1 MSSIKAIIFG
11 ATGTVGRSAAL
22 YAQSLGAH
30 VTLAMR
36 NPKKPIPGLTPQ
48 DEKDLGFTRIQ
59 ADLSDPDS
67 ISHAV
72 TQSGA
77 TVAFSYILFEA
88 EDGLLETYKAM
99 KKAGIQHVVLL
110 SSYVVT
116 ENGGAKKAA
125 EAEEILAVVHGKAEL
140 ALKESGMDYTVIR
153 PAFVSSNIQFLEDW
167 EEVKTGELEIAHPD
181 APFDYLAPED
191 VGTLAGAMIVKA
203 PPASGELIITQC
215 GPELLSQRKAWKIV
229 SEGLDRHITIKEIS
243 SERHAEKLRSRGFP
257 EPMIKSAVER
267 LEGLAHDPT
276 VLYDPDEYKEASM
289 NFKKYTGK
297 EPTTFENWVSKH
309 KKELLAY

>member
-1 MSSIKAIIFG
+1 MSPIKTIIFG
-11 ATGTVGRSAAL
+11 ATGAVGRSAAL
-22 YAQSLGAH
+22 HAQSLGAE

-36 NPKKPIPGLTPQ
+36 NTQKPIPGITSQ
-48 DEKDLGFTRIQ
+48 DEKDLGFTRVQ
-59 ADLSDPDS
+59 ADLSDPAS
-67 ISHAV
+67 ISRAV

-88 EDGLLETYKAM
+88 EDGLLGTYKAM

-110 SSYVVT
+110 SSYCVT

-125 EAEEILAVVHGKAEL
+125 DAEEVVAVVHGKAEL
-140 ALKESGMDYTVIR
+140 ALKESGMAYTIIR
-153 PAFVSSNIQFLEDW
+153 PAYFSSNIQMLEDW

-191 VGTLAGAMIVKA
+191 VGTLAGAMIVEA
-203 PPASGELIITQC
+203 LPASGELIITQC

-229 SEGLDRHITIKEIS
+229 SEGLEKDITVKEIG
-243 SERHAEKLRSRGFP
+243 SERHAEKLRARGFP

-267 LEGLAHDPT
+267 LEGLARDST
-276 VLYDPDEYKEASM
+276 ILYDPDEYKKASI
-289 NFKKYTGK
+289 NFKKYTGR
-297 EPTTFENWVSKH
+297 EPTTFKDWVSKH
-309 KKELLAY
+309 REDLLAY

>member
-1 MSSIKAIIFG
+1 MSPIKAIIFG

-22 YAQSLGAH
+22 HAQSLGAQ

-36 NPKKPIPGLTPQ
+36 NPQKPIPGLTSE
-48 DEKDLGFTRIQ
+48 DEKDLGFTRVQ
-59 ADLSDPDS
+59 ADLSDPAS
-67 ISHAV
+67 ISRAV

-88 EDGLLETYKAM
+88 KDGLLETYKAM

-116 ENGGAKKAA
+116 EHGGATKAV
-125 EAEEILAVVHGKAEL
+125 EAEEVLAVVHGKAEL
-140 ALKESGMDYTVIR
+140 ALKESGMAYTTIR
-153 PAFVSSNIQFLEDW
+153 PAFFSSNIQMLEDW
-167 EEVKTGELEIAHPD
+167 EEVKSGELEIAHPD

-191 VGTLAGAMIVKA
+191 VGTLAGAMIVEE

-215 GPELLSQRKAWKIV
+215 GPELLPQRQAWKIV
-229 SEGLDRHITIKEIS
+229 SEGLEKDIAIKEID

-267 LEGLAHDPT
+267 LEGLARDPT
-276 VLYDPDEYKEASM
+276 ILYDPDEYKRASM
-289 NFKKYTGK
+289 NFKKYTGR
-297 EPTTFENWVSKH
+297 EPTTFKQWVSKH
-309 KKELLAY
+309 REDLLAH

>member
-1 MSSIKAIIFG
+1 MSPIKAIIFG
-11 ATGTVGRSAAL
+11 ATGAVGRSAAL
-22 YAQSLGAH
+22 QAQSLGAH

-36 NPKKPIPGLTPQ
+36 NTQKPIPGLTSQ
-48 DEKDLGFTRIQ
+48 DEKDLGFTRVQ

-67 ISHAV
+67 ISRAV

-88 EDGLLETYKAM
+88 EDGLLGTYKAM

-110 SSYVVT
+110 SSYCVT
-116 ENGGAKKAA
+116 ENGGAKKAT
-125 EAEEILAVVHGKAEL
+125 EAEEVVAVVHGKAEL
-140 ALKESGMDYTVIR
+140 ALKESGMAYTVIR
-153 PAFVSSNIQFLEDW
+153 PAYFSSNIRLLEDW
-167 EEVKTGELEIAHPD
+167 EEVKSGELEIAHPD

-191 VGTLAGAMIVKA
+191 VGTLAGAMIVEA

-229 SEGLDRHITIKEIS
+229 SEGLEKDIAIKEIS
-243 SERHAEKLRSRGFP
+243 SERHAENLKTRGFP

-267 LEGLAHDPT
+267 LEGLARDPT
-276 VLYDPDEYKEASM
+276 ILYDPDEYKKASK

-297 EPTTFENWVSKH
+297 EPTTFKEWVSKH
-309 KKELLAY
+309 REDLLAY